1 MKDTHLIYLIL
12 TCTFNEFDKKK
23 LLKKIYEL
31 SNRSDEEIKEFLSNI
46 RGDLYGF
53 PYNETKVP
61 DTKVSSFKIED
72 KKSKSELIRERLEY
86 FLSEK
91 NEFKIREL
99 SREFNCSPSL
109 IEKCLKIVLK
119 KHTNLFTIS
128 KKGRYGSV
136 SFKIISLNYGVL
148 SQKEHPIIRLEGEGL
163 EGEHSKREHFSPH
176 SPSTILQGKHLNGEH
191 LNNGEHFSP
200 HSKST
205 IPKGEHSSRVEDLN
219 KDAHYKNNEQVR
231 RQIKD
236 TKHGEY
242 LNKGEHFS
250 TYSLPT
256 ILQGEHIE
264 GEHLNKG
271 KHLDGEHPIK
281 GEHFFP
287 HSKSTILQGKH
298 LDGEHLNQSEHLF
311 SLSQPTTPKG
321 EHSFKG
327 KHLKKEKE
335 KVSYN
340 LLKEIEKNKEKNSIE
355 KIINNFLSFQEI
367 ENLDLFKYH
376 KEILKIYLKYGGKIQ
391 EKDVKYGKGIL
402 TFATPKQFEAI
413 LLKIIREKKG
423 EIPRIQYLYEVA
435 RRMNLKWK
443 KKKENPKLF
452 ERKKEN
458 YIYGEDEIT
467 CEVSFRGKTGDEAIR
482 EFFGEEVYQNML
494 KEREEEKRLKEM
506 EEEKR
511 LNLSASITLN
521 YCEVKELE
529 EKKKLKE
536 RDEEKIVKE
545 IGEEK
550 ILNPSNSL
558 ALKGEIKEMIEEK
571 RLNSNTSF
579 SLKYE
584 KKEVE
589 EEKMPPNTLDSRLY
603 GNDKWN
609 KNDIE
614 GLSSRSWVIGSHS
627 CGNDNQV
634 RSANKA
640 RIDKL
645 DSCFF
650 GNDINRN
657 DISNISDTSLTLEC
671 EKKEEE
677 KRLKKN

>member
-12 TCTFNEFDKKK
+12 AYTFNEFDEKK

-31 SNRSDEEIKEFLSNI
+31 SNKSDEEIKEFLSNI

-86 FLSEK
+86 FLSESI
-91 NEFKIREL
+91 EFKIREL

-119 KHTNLFTIS
+119 KHINLSTTS
-128 KKGRYGSV
+128 KRGRHGSV
-136 SFKIISLNYGVL
+136 SFKIISLNYGVF
-148 SQKEHPIIRLEGEGL
+148 SQKEHPIVRLESEGL
-163 EGEHSKREHFSPH
+163 EGENSKREHFSTP
-176 SPSTILQGKHLNGEH
+176 SQSTISQSKHLNKGEHFSTPSQSTISQSKYLNGEH
-191 LNNGEHFSP
+191 PIKGEHFSP

-205 IPKGEHSSRVEDLN
+205 I
-219 KDAHYKNNEQVR
+219 
-231 RQIKD
+231 
-236 TKHGEY
+236 
-242 LNKGEHFS
+242 
-250 TYSLPT
+250 
-256 ILQGEHIE
+256 LQ
-264 GEHLNKG
+264 
-271 KHLDGEHPIK
+271 
-281 GEHFFP
+281 
-287 HSKSTILQGKH
+287 SKH

-340 LLKEIEKNKEKNSIE
+340 LLKEKEKNKEKNSIE

-413 LLKIIREKKG
+413 LLKVIREKKG

-458 YIYGEDEIT
+458 YIYGENEVT
-467 CEVSFRGKTGDEAIR
+467 FEVSFRGKTGDEAMR

-494 KEREEEKRLKEM
+494 KEREEEKRLKELEEKKRLKEM

-511 LNLSASITLN
+511 LNPSASLTLN
-521 YCEVKELE
+521 CCEVKELE
-529 EKKKLKE
+529 EEKKLKE

-545 IGEEK
+545 IGKEM
-550 ILNPSNSL
+550 ILKPSNSL
-558 ALKGEIKEMIEEK
+558 VLKGEIKEMVEEK

-579 SLKYE
+579 NLKYE

-589 EEKMPPNTLDSRLY
+589 EEKMLPNTLDSRFCGNNISDTSLTLECDKKDENKILNTLDSRFCGNDNRDGNDNQCRDNTLDSRFR
-603 GNDKWN
+603 GNDKQN

-614 GLSSRSWVIGSHS
+614 GLSSRSWVI
-627 CGNDNQV
+627 
-634 RSANKA
+634 
-640 RIDKL
+640 
-645 DSCFF
+645 DSRFR
-650 GNDINRN
+650 GN
-657 DISNISDTSLTLEC
+657 DISNILDSRFRGNDKRNKNDISNPSLALKC
-671 EKKEEE
+671 EVEEME
-677 KRLKKN
+677 KRLNGGN